1 MNNDGFLDFVTSSSD
16 PDEIRTHYQ
25 TTEAMDFETTWSDPT
40 LESYASSI
48 AFVDIDA
55 DGDSEILISLP
66 SSDRLAQYVNK
77 GNARDFEKTNEWLKG
92 TYSINHI
99 SLIES
104 NQRKDRLTYSI
115 SGGKDRQWFEF
126 DSNYSNKLMFIN
138 APDFEEPLDTDR
150 LNEYEVKISV
160 SDGNSSV
167 EEILVVSVENENE
180 APLIDLTPSS

>member
-1 MNNDGFLDFVTSSSD
+1 MV
-16 PDEIRTHYQ
+16 IRK
-25 TTEAMDFETTWSDPT
+25 FN
-40 LESYASSI
+40 L
-48 AFVDIDA
+48 
-55 DGDSEILISLP
+55 LP

-77 GNARDFEKTNEWLKG
+77 GNARDFEKTNEWIKG

-126 DSNYSNKLMFIN
+126 DSNYSGKLMFIN
-138 APDFEEPLDTDR
+138 APDFEEPLDIDR

-160 SDGNSSV
+160 SMEVLLLKKFSL
-167 EEILVVSVENENE
+167 LVWKMKTRHPS
-180 APLIDLTPSS
+180 LITFRVPQA